1 MCVKE
6 WGCLCRFFDLLYI
19 SVNQI
24 SYAQETS
31 NYCGFFS
38 RNKQKTRK
46 FTEIWT
52 WFLTW
57 SNSVKLKGLLRRCD
71 HLLPSKFISWQTQQF
86 FYNAVYYLYLRF
98 RKAKHVYKHN
108 RAFIIKLQPSTQIKV
123 RTATIATSEIP
134 VHVYMFSWPVENFV
148 QKWTFFASLYVHI
161 LY

>member
-1 MCVKE
+1 M
-6 WGCLCRFFDLLYI
+6 
-19 SVNQI
+19 
-24 SYAQETS
+24 
-31 NYCGFFS
+31 FFS

-71 HLLPSKFISWQTQQF
+71 HLLPSKFISWQTQKF

-134 VHVYMFSWPVENFV
+134 VYVLLTRWKFRTEMDVFRFSIC
-148 QKWTFFASLYVHI
+148 SYII
-161 LY
+161 LKAINLLT